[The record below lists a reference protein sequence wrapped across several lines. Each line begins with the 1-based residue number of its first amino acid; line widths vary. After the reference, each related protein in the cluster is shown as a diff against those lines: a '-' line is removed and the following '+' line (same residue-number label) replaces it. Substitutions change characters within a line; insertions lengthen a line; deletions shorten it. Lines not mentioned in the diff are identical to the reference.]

1 MKAFAN
7 VYNSTLQNFL
17 RKEFGMDT
25 SFISP
30 YRDDIVISWP
40 ELHRDTR
47 VLCHALME
55 KGPFKGIIAIARGGM
70 IPAALVARELEIRL
84 LDTVCASSYEEAEQ
98 DSDGAQIKRS
108 EVKILKGVDH
118 DGEGYLLIDDLVDT
132 GNTARVIRKLL
143 PKAYFATLYAKP
155 MGREIVDLCVKEFS
169 QDKWIYFPWDIDYKF
184 VPPLKKN
191 R

>member
-1 MKAFAN
+1 ME
-7 VYNSTLQNFL
+7 STIVEESTVEN
-17 RKEFGMDT
+17 T
-25 SFISP
+25 ITSP
-30 YRDDIVISWP
+30 YRHDIVISWP

-47 VLCHALME
+47 ILCHALME
-55 KGPFKGIIAIARGGM
+55 RPPFQGIIAIARGGM

-84 LDTVCASSYEEAEQ
+84 LDTISASSYHES
-98 DSDGAQIKRS
+98 SDGGAQNMRS

-118 DGEGYLLIDDLVDT
+118 DGEGFLLIDDLVDT

-143 PKAYFATLYAKP
+143 PKAFFATLYAKP
-155 MGREIVDLCVKEFS
+155 KGRQVVDLCVKEFS

>member
-1 MKAFAN
+1 ME
-7 VYNSTLQNFL
+7 S
-17 RKEFGMDT
+17 

-47 VLCHALME
+47 VLCHALIQ
-55 KGPFKGIIAIARGGM
+55 KGPFKGIIAVARGGM

-84 LDTVCASSYEEAEQ
+84 VDTICASSYEDMEGTGE
-98 DSDGAQIKRS
+98 GAQIMRS
-108 EVKILKGVDH
+108 EVKLLKGVDH

-132 GNTARVIRKLL
+132 GNTARIIRKLL

-155 MGREIVDLCVKEFS
+155 MGREFVDLCVKEFS

>member
-1 MKAFAN
+1 ME
-7 VYNSTLQNFL
+7 S
-17 RKEFGMDT
+17 

-47 VLCHALME
+47 VLCHALIK
-55 KGPFKGIIAIARGGM
+55 KGPFKGIIAVARGGM

-84 LDTVCASSYEEAEQ
+84 VDTICASSYEDMEGTGE
-98 DSDGAQIKRS
+98 GAQIMRS
-108 EVKILKGVDH
+108 EVKLLKGVDH

-132 GNTARVIRKLL
+132 GNTARIIRKLL

-155 MGREIVDLCVKEFS
+155 MGREFVDLCVKEFN
-169 QDKWIYFPWDIDYKF
+169 QDKWVYFPWDIDYKF
-184 VPPLKKN
+184 VPPLKKKEK
-191 R
+191 

>member
-1 MKAFAN
+1 
-7 VYNSTLQNFL
+7 
-17 RKEFGMDT
+17 MDT

-47 VLCHALME
+47 VLCHALMD
-55 KGPFKGIIAIARGGM
+55 KGPFKGIIAIASGGM

-84 LDTVCASSYEEAEQ
+84 LDTVCASSYEEATENGE
-98 DSDGAQIKRS
+98 GAQIMRS
-108 EVKILKGVDH
+108 DVKLLKGVDH
-118 DGEGYLLIDDLVDT
+118 DGDGYLLIDDLVDT

-143 PKAYFATLYAKP
+143 PKAFFATLYAKP

-169 QDKWIYFPWDIDYKF
+169 QDKWVYFPWDIDYKF
-184 VPPLKKN
+184 VPPLKKQ
-191 R
+191 

>member
-1 MKAFAN
+1 MESTSSSNPSNASSAEFA
-7 VYNSTLQNFL
+7 
-17 RKEFGMDT
+17 
-25 SFISP
+25 SP

-47 VLCHALME
+47 VLCHTLMD

-84 LDTVCASSYEEAEQ
+84 LDTICASSYEESVQ
-98 DSDGAQIKRS
+98 DSEGAQIMRS
-108 EVKILKGVDH
+108 EVKVLKGVDH

-143 PKAYFATLYAKP
+143 PKAFFATLYAKP
-155 MGREIVDLCVKEFS
+155 MGRDVVDLCVKEFS
-169 QDKWIYFPWDIDYKF
+169 QDKWVYFPWDIDYKF

-191 R
+191 K

>member
-1 MKAFAN
+1 ME
-7 VYNSTLQNFL
+7 S
-17 RKEFGMDT
+17 

-47 VLCHALME
+47 VLCHALIQ
-55 KGPFKGIIAIARGGM
+55 KGPFKGIIAVARGGM

-84 LDTVCASSYEEAEQ
+84 VDTICASSYEDMEGTGE
-98 DSDGAQIKRS
+98 GAQIMRS
-108 EVKILKGVDH
+108 EVKLLKGVDH

-155 MGREIVDLCVKEFS
+155 MGREFVDLCVKEFS
-169 QDKWIYFPWDIDYKF
+169 QDKWVYFPWDIDYKF
-184 VPPLKKN
+184 VPPLKKKEK
-191 R
+191 

>member
-1 MKAFAN
+1 ME
-7 VYNSTLQNFL
+7 NSPA
-17 RKEFGMDT
+17 
-25 SFISP
+25 SP

-47 VLCHALME
+47 LLCHQLME
-55 KGPFKGIIAIARGGM
+55 KGPFKGIIAIARGGL

-84 LDTVCASSYEEAEQ
+84 MDTICASSYEAA
-98 DSDGAQIKRS
+98 DDDTAQTMRK

-118 DGEGYLLIDDLVDT
+118 DGEGFLLIDDLVDT

-155 MGREIVDLCVKEFS
+155 MGRQVVDLCVKEFS
-169 QDKWIYFPWDIDYKF
+169 QDKWIYFPWDIDYQF
-184 VPPLKKN
+184 VPPMKKHRSN
-191 R
+191 PA

>member
-1 MKAFAN
+1 ME
-7 VYNSTLQNFL
+7 S
-17 RKEFGMDT
+17 

-47 VLCHALME
+47 VLCHALIE
-55 KGPFKGIIAIARGGM
+55 KGPFKGIIAVARGGM

-84 LDTVCASSYEEAEQ
+84 VDTICASSYEDMEGTGE
-98 DSDGAQIKRS
+98 GAQIMRS
-108 EVKILKGVDH
+108 EVKLLKGVDH

-132 GNTARVIRKLL
+132 GNTARIIRKLL

-155 MGREIVDLCVKEFS
+155 MGREFVDLCVKEFS
-169 QDKWIYFPWDIDYKF
+169 QDKWVYFPWDIDYKF
-184 VPPLKKN
+184 VPPIKKN
-191 R
+191 A

>member
-1 MKAFAN
+1 ME
-7 VYNSTLQNFL
+7 S
-17 RKEFGMDT
+17 

-47 VLCHALME
+47 VLCHALIQ
-55 KGPFKGIIAIARGGM
+55 KGPFKGIIAVARGGM

-84 LDTVCASSYEEAEQ
+84 VDTICASSYEDMEGTGE
-98 DSDGAQIKRS
+98 GAQIMRS
-108 EVKILKGVDH
+108 DVKLLKGVDH

-155 MGREIVDLCVKEFS
+155 MGREFVDLCVKEFN
-169 QDKWIYFPWDIDYKF
+169 QDKWVYFPWDIDYKF
-184 VPPLKKN
+184 VPPLKKSC
-191 R
+191 

>member
-1 MKAFAN
+1 MESTSPSNTTFA
-7 VYNSTLQNFL
+7 
-17 RKEFGMDT
+17 
-25 SFISP
+25 SP

-47 VLCHALME
+47 VLCHTLME
-55 KGPFKGIIAIARGGM
+55 KGPFKGIIAIARGGL

-84 LDTVCASSYEEAEQ
+84 LDTICASSYEESVA
-98 DSDGAQIKRS
+98 DSEGAQIKRS
-108 EVKILKGVDH
+108 EVKVLKGVDH

-143 PKAYFATLYAKP
+143 PKAFFATLYAKP
-155 MGREIVDLCVKEFS
+155 KGRDVVDLCVKEFS

-191 R
+191 K

>member
-1 MKAFAN
+1 ME
-7 VYNSTLQNFL
+7 S
-17 RKEFGMDT
+17 

-47 VLCHALME
+47 VLCHALIQ
-55 KGPFKGIIAIARGGM
+55 KGPFKGIIAVARGGM

-84 LDTVCASSYEEAEQ
+84 VDTICASSYEDMEGTGE
-98 DSDGAQIKRS
+98 GAQIMRS
-108 EVKILKGVDH
+108 EVKVLKGVEH

-184 VPPLKKN
+184 VPPIKKN
-191 R
+191 V

>member
-1 MKAFAN
+1 ME
-7 VYNSTLQNFL
+7 S
-17 RKEFGMDT
+17 

-47 VLCHALME
+47 LLCHALME

-84 LDTVCASSYEEAEQ
+84 LDTICASSYEEAAEGGG
-98 DSDGAQIKRS
+98 GAQIMRT

-118 DGEGYLLIDDLVDT
+118 DGEGFLLIDDLVDT
-132 GNTARVIRKLL
+132 GNTARLIRKML

-155 MGREIVDLCVKEFS
+155 MGREVVDLCVKEFR
-169 QDKWIYFPWDIDYKF
+169 QDKWVYFPWDIDYTF

>member
-1 MKAFAN
+1 M
-7 VYNSTLQNFL
+7 
-17 RKEFGMDT
+17 
-25 SFISP
+25 ISEECAAMENTTITTTP

-47 VLCHALME
+47 ILCRALID
-55 KGPFKGIIAIARGGM
+55 KLPFKGIIAIARGGM

-84 LDTVCASSYEEAEQ
+84 LDTICASSYYE
-98 DSDGAQIKRS
+98 SDATGAQNVRS
-108 EVKILKGVDH
+108 EVKVLKGVDH
-118 DGEGYLLIDDLVDT
+118 DGEGFLLIDDLVDT

-155 MGREIVDLCVKEFS
+155 RGRQVVDLCVKEFS
-169 QDKWIYFPWDIDYKF
+169 QDKWIYFPWDIDYTF
-184 VPPLKKN
+184 VPPIKKN

>member
-1 MKAFAN
+1 ME
-7 VYNSTLQNFL
+7 S
-17 RKEFGMDT
+17 

-47 VLCHALME
+47 VLCHALIE
-55 KGPFKGIIAIARGGM
+55 KGPFKGIIAVARGGM

-84 LDTVCASSYEEAEQ
+84 VDTICASSYEDMEGTGE
-98 DSDGAQIKRS
+98 GAQIMRS
-108 EVKILKGVDH
+108 EVKLLKGVDH

-132 GNTARVIRKLL
+132 GNTARIIRKLL

-155 MGREIVDLCVKEFS
+155 MGREFVDLCVKEFN
-169 QDKWIYFPWDIDYKF
+169 QDKWVYFPWDIDYKF
-184 VPPLKKN
+184 VPPLKKSC
-191 R
+191 

>member
-1 MKAFAN
+1 ME
-7 VYNSTLQNFL
+7 S
-17 RKEFGMDT
+17 

-47 VLCHALME
+47 VLCHALIE
-55 KGPFKGIIAIARGGM
+55 KGPFKGIIAVARGGM

-84 LDTVCASSYEEAEQ
+84 VDTICASSYEDMEGTGE
-98 DSDGAQIKRS
+98 GAQIMRS
-108 EVKILKGVDH
+108 DVKLLKGVDH

-132 GNTARVIRKLL
+132 GNTARIIRKLL

-155 MGREIVDLCVKEFS
+155 MGREFVDLCVKEFS
-169 QDKWIYFPWDIDYKF
+169 QDKWVYFPWDIDYKF
-184 VPPLKKN
+184 VPPLKKKEK
-191 R
+191 

>member
-1 MKAFAN
+1 MP
-7 VYNSTLQNFL
+7 SSLT
-17 RKEFGMDT
+17 
-25 SFISP
+25 SP

-47 VLCHALME
+47 LLCHELVE

-84 LDTVCASSYEEAEQ
+84 LDTICASSYDESAEA
-98 DSDGAQIKRS
+98 GAQITRS
-108 EVKILKGVDH
+108 DVKILKGVGH

-155 MGREIVDLCVKEFS
+155 MGRQVVDLCVKEFS

-184 VPPLKKN
+184 VPPIKKS

>member
-1 MKAFAN
+1 
-7 VYNSTLQNFL
+7 
-17 RKEFGMDT
+17 MDT

-132 GNTARVIRKLL
+132 GGTAKVIRKLL
-143 PKAYFATLYAKP
+143 PKAYFVTLYAKP
-155 MGREIVDLCVKEFS
+155 MGREFVDLCVKEFE
-169 QDKWIYFPWDIDYKF
+169 QDKWVYFPWDIDYTF

-191 R
+191 C

>member
-1 MKAFAN
+1 ME
-7 VYNSTLQNFL
+7 S
-17 RKEFGMDT
+17 

-47 VLCHALME
+47 VLCHALIQ
-55 KGPFKGIIAIARGGM
+55 KGPFKGIIAVARGGM

-84 LDTVCASSYEEAEQ
+84 VDTICASSYEDMEGTGE
-98 DSDGAQIKRS
+98 GAQIMRS
-108 EVKILKGVDH
+108 EVKLLKGVDH

-132 GNTARVIRKLL
+132 GNTARIIRKLL

-155 MGREIVDLCVKEFS
+155 MGREFVDLCVKEFN
-169 QDKWIYFPWDIDYKF
+169 QDKWVYFPWDIDYKF
-184 VPPLKKN
+184 VPPLKKT

>member
-1 MKAFAN
+1 ME
-7 VYNSTLQNFL
+7 S
-17 RKEFGMDT
+17 

-47 VLCHALME
+47 VLCHALIQ
-55 KGPFKGIIAIARGGM
+55 KGPFKGIIAVARGGM

-84 LDTVCASSYEEAEQ
+84 VDTICASSYEDMEGTGE
-98 DSDGAQIKRS
+98 GAQIMRS
-108 EVKILKGVDH
+108 EVKLLKGVDH

-132 GNTARVIRKLL
+132 GNTARIIRKLL

-155 MGREIVDLCVKEFS
+155 MGREFVDLCVKEFS
-169 QDKWIYFPWDIDYKF
+169 QDKWVYFPWDIDYKF
-184 VPPLKKN
+184 VPPLKKKEK
-191 R
+191 